1 MENSTISARVDL
13 GEYANK
19 VLGIIKIK
27 YGLNDKSE
35 AINKFIELYGVDL
48 KAEKSSRTSINENK
62 FIELYGDDILELEA
76 SEEYTK
82 KVVELTNKH
91 LKKYGMKKM
100 HVEELNKLCE
110 V

>member
-1 MENSTISARVDL
+1 MHPICISNALSNKMENSNVSARIEL
-13 GEYANK
+13 GDYANR

-35 AINKFIELYGVDL
+35 AINKFIELYGDDVLDL
-48 KAEKSSRTSINENK
+48 V
-62 FIELYGDDILELEA
+62 A

-91 LKKYGMKKM
+91 LKKYGLKKM
-100 HVEELNKLCE
+100 NVEELDKLCE

>member
-1 MENSTISARVDL
+1 MHSIYISNTLLNNMENSTVTARIEL
-13 GEYANK
+13 GDYANK

-35 AINKFIELYGVDL
+35 AINKFIELYG
-48 KAEKSSRTSINENK
+48 
-62 FIELYGDDILELEA
+62 DDVLDLEA

-82 KVVELTNKH
+82 KVVELSNKH
-91 LKKYGMKKM
+91 LKKHGLKKM
-100 HVEELNKLCE
+100 SALELDKLCG